1 MNKTYNSETPEL
13 NEKIYKTDKDL
24 SNHGFGKR
32 KKKFSNCVRVLISDL
47 FFPKRTFMYRLN

>member
-13 NEKIYKTDKDL
+13 NEKIYKNDKDL

-32 KKKFSNCVRVLISDL
+32 KKSLVTVSG
-47 FFPKRTFMYRLN
+47 Y